1 MAPLR
6 TEFHSRL
13 ISVLKFS
20 VVLIFLYTT
29 TFQRLYNIASSS
41 GVWIY
46 KKELVSFP
54 GICIKLTLQ
63 ASMRNI

>member
-1 MAPLR
+1 VAPLVR
-6 TEFHSRL
+6 ELHSRL

-46 KKELVSFP
+46 KKELVFFP
-54 GICIKLTLQ
+54 GICNKLTLP
-63 ASMRNI
+63 AFMRNI